1 MYNVKFK
8 IPKYLYDNK
17 DRIFLLGDPHFMDY
31 NCFNCTRKYSFSDI
45 KEMTKIIV
53 DNIYRLPDNITL
65 IINGDIYN
73 IDFLSACCWNKHVLL
88 QMGNHDLNSFNHPDY
103 KTRKIDKMKNELLYD
118 IKIIDDP
125 YYLCDNIVVSHKPIK
140 PLNFGILNIHAH
152 YHNLNGLGNY
162 SGIYSTGEWP
172 ENQYYNTA
180 IDNNNM
186 NPISLRN
193 IFLNM
198 KMNIECI

>member
-65 IINGDIYN
+65 IMTSN
-73 IDFLSACCWNKHVLL
+73 IGFNEEK
-88 QMGNHDLNSFNHPDY
+88 MGNHDLNSFNHSDY

-198 KMNIECI
+198 KMNIECM